1 MNDYHRALGD
11 IRTIRRQLA
20 LNTAFRGFGPLTLA
34 LTAILAAAAGVAQ
47 ALWVPSPV
55 THPLRYVT
63 VWAAAAF
70 LSLAIIAIST
80 LTRTRR
86 IHSGIA
92 NEMIRMAAEQ
102 FAPAFIA
109 GAALTIVVLISAH
122 HAPSTVW
129 MLSGLWQI
137 IYSLGIFASC
147 RFLPRAMLAAG
158 AWYLATG
165 LLCISLT
172 DARALS
178 PWHMAFAFTIGQT
191 LMALILH
198 IFSPEVSDED

>member
-1 MNDYHRALGD
+1 MNDLNRALGD
-11 IRTIRRQLA
+11 IRTIRRQVA
-20 LNTAFRGFGPLTLA
+20 LTTDFRGYGPLTLL
-34 LTAILAAAAGVAQ
+34 LTAAFAAAAGWAQ
-47 ALWVPSPV
+47 SLWVPEPV
-55 THPLRYVT
+55 IHPMRYVT
-63 VWAAAAF
+63 VWAVAAC
-70 LSLAIIAIST
+70 LSIAVIGIST

-109 GAALTIVVLISAH
+109 GALLTLVILAAAH

-147 RFLPRAMLAAG
+147 RFLPRAMAVAG
-158 AWYLATG
+158 VWYLCTG

-178 PWHMAFAFTIGQT
+178 PWHMTFAFTVGQT
-191 LMALILH
+191 LIAAILQL
-198 IFSPEVSDED
+198 FSSEPADEA